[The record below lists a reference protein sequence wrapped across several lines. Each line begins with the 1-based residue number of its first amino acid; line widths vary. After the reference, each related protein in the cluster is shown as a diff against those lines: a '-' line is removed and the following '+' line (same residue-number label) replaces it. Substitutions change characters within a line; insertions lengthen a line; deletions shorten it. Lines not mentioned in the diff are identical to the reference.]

1 MLGGGGGLSGH
12 EDGGESAGQAP
23 PPPDIVEHQ
32 GQERATKDALKFVPK
47 LPCHYFFKINIVVSF
62 AVIK

>member
-1 MLGGGGGLSGH
+1 MMM
-12 EDGGESAGQAP
+12 GERVQGRA
-23 PPPDIVEHQ
+23 PDIVGHQ

-47 LPCHYFFKINIVVSF
+47 LPCHYFLKINIVIVSF